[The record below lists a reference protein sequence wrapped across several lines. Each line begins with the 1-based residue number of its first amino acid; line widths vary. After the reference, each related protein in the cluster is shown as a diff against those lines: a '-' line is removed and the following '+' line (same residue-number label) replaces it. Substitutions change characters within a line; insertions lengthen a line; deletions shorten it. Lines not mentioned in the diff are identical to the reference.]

1 MVQHVRIL
9 MTHPHTTNG
18 KVGDQYVYGLREVY
32 ALASRLDSAVGD
44 CKEAANSEDA
54 RDKYFLLPV
63 HEFDSEI
70 AAKMDS
76 LEEDVLRRS
85 RALSKKTKLAVDSLD
100 KAKSCVAEKEK
111 LKTQTQALAAT
122 AATLQGELLKLSSES
137 QGRDE
142 RELGYLPGD
151 SSNSPH

>member
-1 MVQHVRIL
+1 MRIL

-18 KVGDQYVYGLREVY
+18 KVGDQYVYGIREVY

-85 RALSKKTKLAVDSLD
+85 RTLGKKTKLAADSLD
-100 KAKSCVAEKEK
+100 RAKNCVAEKEK

-122 AATLQGELLKLSSES
+122 AATLQGELLKLSFKT